1 MKYTLNSIS
10 NIIIGHVF
18 RSKIEY
24 SPQGDV
30 NLLNMDAI
38 STTGLVYLYKD
49 DCKKVVAKDMK
60 DDEIIKPNDILFK
73 AKGLTN
79 NAVIIGSIPDNTTVT
94 SSCHIIRIID
104 NRYLPEYIC
113 TWLNSIAA
121 KKYFSMNSGQIT
133 GTTIAN
139 VSKATLEALKVPLIP
154 LKQQK
159 LIADIEECTKQIKE
173 LHLIIAEKRSI
184 LSQAIIKQELQKY

>member
-1 MKYTLNSIS
+1 MEYILSNIS
-10 NIIIGHVF
+10 NILTGHVF
-18 RSKIEY
+18 RSKMEY
-24 SPQGDV
+24 SPQGNV
-30 NLLNMDAI
+30 NLLNMEAI
-38 STTGLVYLYKD
+38 SATGSVYLCKY
-49 DCKKVVAKDMK
+49 DCKKVVAKDIK
-60 DDEIIKPNDILFK
+60 NDEIIKPNDIIFK
-73 AKGLTN
+73 AKGLNN
-79 NAVIIGSIPDNTTVT
+79 NAVVIGCIPENTTVT
-94 SSCHIIRIID
+94 SSCHIIRIND
-104 NRYLPEYIC
+104 SRYLPEYVC

-139 VSKATLEALKVPLIP
+139 VSKATLEALTVPLIP

-173 LHLIIAEKRSI
+173 LHLMIAEKRSI

>member
-1 MKYTLNSIS
+1 MEHALNSIS
-10 NIIIGHVF
+10 YIITGHVF

-24 SPQGDV
+24 SPHGDV

-38 STTGLVYLYKD
+38 STTGLVHLCKD

-60 DDEIIKPNDILFK
+60 NDEIIKPNDILFK

-79 NAVIIGSIPDNTTVT
+79 NAVVVSSIPENATVT
-94 SSCHIIRIID
+94 SSCHIIRIND

-159 LIADIEECTKQIKE
+159 LIAGIEECTKQIKE
-173 LHLIIAEKRSI
+173 LHLIIAEKRFI

>member
-1 MKYTLNSIS
+1 MEYILSNIS
-10 NIIIGHVF
+10 NILTGHVF
-18 RSKIEY
+18 RSKMEY
-24 SPQGDV
+24 SPQGNV
-30 NLLNMDAI
+30 NLLNMEAI
-38 STTGLVYLYKD
+38 SATGSVYLCKY
-49 DCKKVVAKDMK
+49 DCKKVVAKDIK
-60 DDEIIKPNDILFK
+60 NDEIIKPNDILFK

-79 NAVIIGSIPDNTTVT
+79 NAVVVSSIPENTTVT
-94 SSCHIIRIID
+94 SSCHIIRIND
-104 NRYLPEYIC
+104 SRYLPEYVC

>member
-1 MKYTLNSIS
+1 MEYILSNIS
-10 NIIIGHVF
+10 NILTGHVF
-18 RSKIEY
+18 RSKMEY
-24 SPQGDV
+24 SPQGNV
-30 NLLNMDAI
+30 NLLNMEAI
-38 STTGLVYLYKD
+38 SATGSVYLCKY
-49 DCKKVVAKDMK
+49 DCKKVVAKDIK
-60 DDEIIKPNDILFK
+60 NDEIIKPNDIIFK
-73 AKGLTN
+73 AKGLNN
-79 NAVIIGSIPDNTTVT
+79 NAVVIGCIPENTTVT
-94 SSCHIIRIID
+94 SSCHIIRIND
-104 NRYLPEYIC
+104 SRYLPEYVC